1 MSFSF
6 NQNVLITKDHSTTP
20 ALPPVEER
28 LQTLV
33 EAMKTLAELTGGR
46 LNREL
51 EQHFLDCAANLLAE
65 HNRQHPSQFV
75 SKKPRLMVKKSKRP
89 HTRE

>member
-6 NQNVLITKDHSTTP
+6 NQNVLITKDHSIAP
-20 ALPPVEER
+20 AFSPVEER

-46 LNREL
+46 LNPAL
-51 EQHFLDCAANLLAE
+51 EQHFLSCAANLLAE
-65 HNRQHPSQFV
+65 HNRQYASEFV
-75 SKKPRLMVKKSKRP
+75 TKKPRLIVKK
-89 HTRE
+89 

>member
-1 MSFSF
+1 MNYSF
-6 NQNVLITKDHSTTP
+6 NQSVSITTP

-46 LNREL
+46 LDPEL
-51 EQHFLDCAANLLAE
+51 EQHFLDYATNLLAQ
-65 HNRQHPSQFV
+65 HNRQHSNKSV
-75 SKKPRLMVKKSKRP
+75 TKKLHLLHYR
-89 HTRE
+89 

>member
-6 NQNVLITKDHSTTP
+6 NQSVSITTDNSIVP

-33 EAMKTLAELTGGR
+33 EAMKTLAELTGGK
-46 LNREL
+46 LNPDL

-65 HNRQHPSQFV
+65 HNRRQASELV
-75 SKKPRLMVKKSKRP
+75 TRKPRLVVKK
-89 HTRE
+89 